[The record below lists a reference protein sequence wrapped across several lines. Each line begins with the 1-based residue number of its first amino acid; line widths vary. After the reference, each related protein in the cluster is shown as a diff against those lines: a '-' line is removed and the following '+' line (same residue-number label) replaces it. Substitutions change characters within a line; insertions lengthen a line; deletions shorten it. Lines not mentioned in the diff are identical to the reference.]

1 MFVKFN
7 GSVKK
12 KQTDI
17 AIQNMQGN
25 RSSGSD
31 FFNILELEI
40 ILSDGVSFKGFVPD
54 YQEVGMIGEVVFN
67 TGMTGYTE
75 SLTDPSYA
83 GQILVFTY
91 PMIGNYGVDKST
103 MESDKIQ
110 VNGVVVSTLE
120 EDWCHDKSSLSLS
133 SWLKEQNIPVIF
145 GVDTRALT
153 KHLRTRGTM
162 IGSIGKSNQDLS
174 KITAETKFVT
184 IDKPV
189 QYKANG
195 SKKVILVDCGSKENI
210 VRSLQDLPITLK
222 RVPHT
227 YDFTQE
233 DYDGIFISN
242 GPGNPEDYTEA
253 IANIK
258 TALGSNKTVFGICL
272 GSQLLAL
279 ASGAKTYKMQFGNRG
294 HNQPCI
300 ELDTGK
306 CYITSQNHGFAVD
319 DKTLGKDWKV
329 IFRNLNDNSV
339 EGVAHKTKPF
349 YAVQFHPEA
358 CPGPTD
364 TSFLFERFY
373 KSL

>member
-1 MFVKFN
+1 M
-7 GSVKK
+7 KK
-12 KQTDI
+12 KHTDI
-17 AIQNMQGN
+17 VIQNMQGN

-31 FFNILELEI
+31 FFNILDSKI
-40 ILSDGVSFKGFVPD
+40 FLSDGVSFDGFVPD
-54 YQEVGMIGEVVFN
+54 YQTTGMIGEVVFN

-75 SLTDPSYA
+75 SLTDPSYS

-110 VNGVVVSTLE
+110 VNGVIVDTCEQDWSHNKSTM
-120 EDWCHDKSSLSLS
+120 SFI
-133 SWLKEQNIPVIF
+133 SWLKEQNIPIIF

-162 IGSIGKSNQDLS
+162 VGSIGKSKSDLS
-174 KITAETKFVT
+174 KVISETKFVT
-184 IDKPV
+184 IDKPI
-189 QYKANG
+189 QYKSNG
-195 SKKVILVDCGSKENI
+195 QKKVILIDCGSKENI
-210 VRSLQDLPITLK
+210 VRSLRELPITLK
-222 RVPHT
+222 RVPHN
-227 YDFTQE
+227 YDFTKE
-233 DYDGIFISN
+233 EYDGIFISN
-242 GPGNPEDYTEA
+242 GPGNPEDYNLA

-258 TALGSNKTVFGICL
+258 TAIKGSKSVFGICL

-279 ASGAKTYKMQFGNRG
+279 ASGAKTYKMQYGNRG

-300 ELDTGK
+300 EIETGR
-306 CYITSQNHGFAVD
+306 CYITSQNHGYAVD
-319 DKTLGKDWKV
+319 HKSLSKDWKV
-329 IFRNLNDNSV
+329 IFKNLNDNSV
-339 EGVAHKTKPF
+339 EGLAHKTKPF

>member
-1 MFVKFN
+1 
-7 GSVKK
+7 VKK

-17 AIQNMQGN
+17 AIKNMQGN

-31 FFNILELEI
+31 FFNILESKLF
-40 ILSDGVSFKGFVPD
+40 LSDGVSFKGFVPD
-54 YQEVGMIGEVVFN
+54 YQQSAIVGEVVFN

-91 PMIGNYGVDKST
+91 PLIGNYGVDEST

-110 VNGVVVSTLE
+110 VKGVVVDTCEQDWSHNKSTMSFL
-120 EDWCHDKSSLSLS
+120 
-133 SWLKEQNIPVIF
+133 SWLKEQNVPIIF
-145 GVDTRALT
+145 GVDTRELT

-162 IGSIGKSNQDLS
+162 IGSIGKSTSDLS
-174 KITAETKFVT
+174 KISSETNFVT
-184 IDKPV
+184 IEKPIK
-189 QYKANG
+189 YKSKG
-195 SKKVILVDCGSKENI
+195 LKKVILVDCGSKENI
-210 VRSLQDLPITLK
+210 VRSLLDLSISLK

-227 YDFTQE
+227 YDFTKDE
-233 DYDGIFISN
+233 YDGIFISN
-242 GPGNPEDYTEA
+242 GPGNPEDYVTA

-258 TALGSNKTVFGICL
+258 TALEGSKSVFGICL

-306 CYITSQNHGFAVD
+306 CYITSQNHGYAVD
-319 DKTLGKDWKV
+319 HKSLGKDWK
-329 IFRNLNDNSV
+329 ITFRNLNDNTV

>member
-1 MFVKFN
+1 M
-7 GSVKK
+7 KK

-17 AIQNMQGN
+17 AIKNMQGN

-31 FFNILELEI
+31 FFNILESKLV
-40 ILSDGVSFKGFVPD
+40 LSDGVSFKGFVPD
-54 YQEVGMIGEVVFN
+54 YQENGIIGEVVFN

-75 SLTDPSYA
+75 SLTDPSYS

-91 PMIGNYGVDKST
+91 PMIGNYGVDTST

-110 VNGVVVSTLE
+110 VRGVVVSTLE
-120 EDWCHDKSSLSLS
+120 QDWCHDKSTMSLSA
-133 SWLKEQNIPVIF
+133 WLKEQNIPVIF

-162 IGSIGKSNQDLS
+162 IGSIGKSKTDLS
-174 KITAETKFVT
+174 KVISETNFVT
-184 IDKPV
+184 IEKPI
-189 QYKANG
+189 QYPSNG
-195 SKKVILVDCGSKENI
+195 PKKVILVDCGSKENI
-210 VRSLQDLPITLK
+210 VRSLLELPISLK

-227 YDFTQE
+227 YDFCDE

-242 GPGNPEDYTEA
+242 GPGNPEDYVQA

-319 DKTLGKDWKV
+319 EKTLGRDWKV

-339 EGVAHKTKPF
+339 EGVAHRTKPF

-364 TSFLFERFY
+364 TAFLFERFY

>member
-1 MFVKFN
+1 M
-7 GSVKK
+7 KK

-31 FFNILELEI
+31 FFNISESSI
-40 ILSDGVSFKGFVPD
+40 ILSDGVSFNGFVPD
-54 YQEVGMIGEVVFN
+54 YQDSGMIGEVVFN

-91 PMIGNYGVDKST
+91 PMIGNYGVDTTT

-110 VNGVVVSTLE
+110 VNGVVVSILE
-120 EDWCHDKSSLSLS
+120 QDWSHDKSTMSLLA
-133 SWLKEQNIPVIF
+133 WLKQQNIPIIF

-162 IGSIGKSNQDLS
+162 IGSIGESSADLS
-174 KITAETKFVT
+174 KVISETKFVT

-189 QYKANG
+189 EYPSNG
-195 SKKVILVDCGSKENI
+195 AKKVILVDCGTKENI
-210 VRSLQDLPITLK
+210 VRSLLELPINLK

-227 YDFTQE
+227 YNFTKE
-233 DYDGIFISN
+233 DYDGVFITN
-242 GPGNPEDYTEA
+242 GPGNPEDYVEA
-253 IANIK
+253 IASIK
-258 TALGSNKTVFGICL
+258 KAMTIGKPVFGICL

-300 ELDTGK
+300 EIDSGK

-319 DKTLGKDWKV
+319 DKSLGRDWRV

-373 KSL
+373 KTL